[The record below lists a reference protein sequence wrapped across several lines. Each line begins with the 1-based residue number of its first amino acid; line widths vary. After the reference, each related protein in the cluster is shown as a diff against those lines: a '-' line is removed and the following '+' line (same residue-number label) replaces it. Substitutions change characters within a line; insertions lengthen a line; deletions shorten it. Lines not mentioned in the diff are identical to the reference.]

1 MKNMIISFI
10 LFITLFLLF
19 TINTFAQNTRIK
31 LTFNNN
37 EVYAVITNSKAGN
50 DFLSLLPMNLKIE
63 DFNNTEKIS
72 YLKKK
77 LNTQNEPD
85 GINPKAGDITYY
97 APWGNLAI
105 FYKNFRYS
113 NNLIYLG
120 KFENI
125 SDISKLSN
133 IKGNFDMRIELAN

>member
-1 MKNMIISFI
+1 MTKTITFI
-10 LFITLFLLF
+10 LLILSILTMNAF
-19 TINTFAQNTRIK
+19 TQNTKVK
-31 LTFNNN
+31 LTFNDN
-37 EVYAVITNSKAGN
+37 EIYALITNSNAGN

-63 DFNNTEKIS
+63 DFNGTEKIS
-72 YLKKK
+72 YLSKK

-85 GINPKAGDITYY
+85 GITPKAGDITYY

-120 KFENI
+120 RFENI

-133 IKGNFDMRIELAN
+133 MKGDFEIRIEKAN

>member
-1 MKNMIISFI
+1 MKNTITFI
-10 LFITLFLLF
+10 LLILSIF
-19 TINTFAQNTRIK
+19 TMNAFTQNTRIK
-31 LTFNNN
+31 LTFNDN
-37 EVYAVITNSKAGN
+37 EIYALITNSNAGN

-63 DFNNTEKIS
+63 DFNGTEKIS
-72 YLKKK
+72 YLSKK

-85 GINPKAGDITYY
+85 GITPKAGDITYY

-105 FYKNFRYS
+105 FYKDFRYS

-120 KFENI
+120 RFENI

-133 IKGNFDMRIELAN
+133 MKGDFEIHIEKSN

>member
-1 MKNMIISFI
+1 MKNTIIFI
-10 LFITLFLLF
+10 SLIFNIF
-19 TINTFAQNTRIK
+19 TMNAFTQNTRIK

-37 EVYAVITNSKAGN
+37 EIYAVITNSNAGN

-72 YLKKK
+72 YLSKK

-85 GINPKAGDITYY
+85 GITPKAGDITYY
-97 APWGNLAI
+97 TPWGNLAI

-120 KFENI
+120 RFENI
-125 SDISKLSN
+125 SDASKLSN
-133 IKGNFDMRIELAN
+133 IKGDFDIRIEKVN

>member
-1 MKNMIISFI
+1 MKNTITFI
-10 LFITLFLLF
+10 LLILSIF
-19 TINTFAQNTRIK
+19 TMNAFTQNTKIK
-31 LTFNNN
+31 LTFNDN
-37 EVYAVITNSKAGN
+37 EIYALITNSNAGN

-63 DFNNTEKIS
+63 DFNDTEKIS
-72 YLKKK
+72 YLSKK

-85 GINPKAGDITYY
+85 GITPKAGDITYY
-97 APWGNLAI
+97 SPWGNLAI

-120 KFENI
+120 RFENI

-133 IKGNFDMRIELAN
+133 IKGDFEIRIEKAN

>member
-1 MKNMIISFI
+1 MKNTIAFI
-10 LFITLFLLF
+10 LLISSIF
-19 TINTFAQNTRIK
+19 TMNAFTQSTKVK
-31 LTFNNN
+31 LIFNDN
-37 EVYAVITNSKAGN
+37 EVYALITNSNAGN

-63 DFNNTEKIS
+63 DFNGTEKIS
-72 YLKKK
+72 YLSRK

-85 GINPKAGDITYY
+85 GITPKAGDITYY

-120 KFENI
+120 RFENI

-133 IKGNFDMRIELAN
+133 IKGYFEIRIEKAN